1 MKQPTPREACLEE
14 LNHEACLEEPNA
26 QPTKT
31 EREKFPERPPR
42 TAYTALAKVYDIVN
56 KTTIGYIGDI
66 STSGFMLFS
75 GLALPVNQRRLVS
88 VDLPHPKQGPTTIE
102 LGLRV
107 VWSKPEKKN
116 QQLQAI
122 GCEIMAIEPHAKLS
136 LLRSSMAYSH
146 KT

>member
-1 MKQPTPREACLEE
+1 VKQLNPREACLKDFKS
-14 LNHEACLEEPNA
+14 
-26 QPTKT
+26 QPSKLVNL
-31 EREKFPERPPR
+31 RPRPPR

-75 GLALPVNQRRLVS
+75 GLTLPVNQRRLVS
-88 VDLPHPKQGPTTIE
+88 VDLPHPRQGQTTIE

>member
-1 MKQPTPREACLEE
+1 MKQLNPREACLKDFNPQPSE
-14 LNHEACLEEPNA
+14 LDNDIQYSEQDVLRP
-26 QPTKT
+26 
-31 EREKFPERPPR
+31 RPPR

-88 VDLPHPKQGPTTIE
+88 VDLPHPKQGQTTIE

-107 VWSKPEKKN
+107 VWSQPEKKN
-116 QQLQAI
+116 PQLQAV
-122 GCEIMAIEPHAKLS
+122 GCEIMAIEPQAKLS

-146 KT
+146 RT

>member
-1 MKQPTPREACLEE
+1 VKQLNPREACLEDI
-14 LNHEACLEEPNA
+14 NPQSAVLENLPS
-26 QPTKT
+26 
-31 EREKFPERPPR
+31 RPPR
-42 TAYTALAKVYDIVN
+42 AIYTALAKVYDIVN

-75 GLALPVNQRRLVS
+75 GLALPTNQRRLVS
-88 VDLPHPKQGPTTIE
+88 IDLPHPKQGQTTIE

-116 QQLQAI
+116 QQLQSI

>member
-1 MKQPTPREACLEE
+1 MKQLNPREACLEDIKPQASVSE
-14 LNHEACLEEPNA
+14 NLP
-26 QPTKT
+26 P
-31 EREKFPERPPR
+31 RPPR
-42 TAYTALAKVYDIVN
+42 AVYTALAKVYDIVN

-88 VDLPHPKQGPTTIE
+88 VDLPHPRQGQTTIE

-116 QQLQAI
+116 RQLQAV

>member
-1 MKQPTPREACLEE
+1 MKRLNPQEDSIKNVTPPSSELEN
-14 LNHEACLEEPNA
+14 LRP
-26 QPTKT
+26 
-31 EREKFPERPPR
+31 RPPR
-42 TAYTALAKVYDIVN
+42 TVYTALAKVYDIVN

-88 VDLPHPKQGPTTIE
+88 INLPHSEQGPTTIE
-102 LGLRV
+102 VGLRV
-107 VWSKPEKKN
+107 AWSRPEKNN

-136 LLRSSMAYSH
+136 LLRSSMTYSH
-146 KT
+146 KI

>member
-1 MKQPTPREACLEE
+1 MKQLNPKEACLRDFKPQPPEQNVLSILPE
-14 LNHEACLEEPNA
+14 LEALS
-26 QPTKT
+26 Q
-31 EREKFPERPPR
+31 RPPR
-42 TAYTALAKVYDIVN
+42 AAYTALAKVYDIVN

-88 VDLPHPKQGPTTIE
+88 VDLPHPRQGQTTIE

>member
-1 MKQPTPREACLEE
+1 MKQLNPREACLKDFEPQ
-14 LNHEACLEEPNA
+14 AAKLEKLR
-26 QPTKT
+26 Q
-31 EREKFPERPPR
+31 RPPR

-56 KTTIGYIGDI
+56 KTTIGYIGDV

-75 GLALPVNQRRLVS
+75 GLALPINQRRLVS
-88 VDLPHPKQGPTTIE
+88 VDLPHPKQGQTTIE

-107 VWSKPEKKN
+107 VWSKPEKRN

>member
-1 MKQPTPREACLEE
+1 MKQLNPREACLKD
-14 LNHEACLEEPNA
+14 LKS
-26 QPTKT
+26 QPSETDNL
-31 EREKFPERPPR
+31 RPRPPR

-75 GLALPVNQRRLVS
+75 GMALPANQRRLVS
-88 VDLPHPKQGPTTIE
+88 VDLPHPKQGQTTIE

-107 VWSKPEKKN
+107 VWSKPEEKN
-116 QQLQAI
+116 RQLQAI

-136 LLRSSMAYSH
+136 LLRSSMAYGH
-146 KT
+146 RT

>member
-1 MKQPTPREACLEE
+1 MKQLNPREACLEDIKPQTQE
-14 LNHEACLEEPNA
+14 LEDL
-26 QPTKT
+26 QP
-31 EREKFPERPPR
+31 RPPR
-42 TAYTALAKVYDIVN
+42 AVYTALAKVYDIVN

-88 VDLPHPKQGPTTIE
+88 VDLPHPRQGQTTIE